1 MKIGIIGLPQTGK
14 KKLFSVLTGHKILEK
29 ELSLG
34 SPIVGVAEIRDPR
47 FSGLAAMYKPKKAAC
62 AKIDIEVLPKI
73 DKENIAEGD
82 IGKDIANS
90 DAVCHVVRCFIDDSV
105 YHIDGTVDPK
115 RDINL
120 VNSELILNDLIF
132 IDKRFER
139 IEKNVKKL
147 NDETARKEKELLQ
160 KMKIHLE
167 KGLPLRVMGF
177 NSEEEKIIAS
187 YPFMT
192 RKEMIL
198 ALNVSEEN
206 INNTDFLE
214 GFRNDYNALK
224 VDLMHISAK
233 LESEIA
239 EIKSEQERQDFL
251 SALGIKEPA
260 INVLTRLCL
269 KSLNLISFF
278 TVGSDEVK
286 QWIIKKGMPAP
297 VAAGA
302 IHSDLQKGFIRAE
315 VMKYDD
321 LIELGSEENVKNAG
335 KFYLKGKEY
344 IVSDGDIMSFRF
356 SV

>member
-14 KKLFSVLTGHKILEK
+14 KKLFSVLTGQKIRET
-29 ELSLG
+29 ELG
-34 SPIVGVAEIRDPR
+34 QGTPISGVAEIRDLR
-47 FSGLAAMYKPKKAAC
+47 FDRLVAMYKPKKAAS
-62 AKIDIEVLPKI
+62 AKIDIEILPKI
-73 DKENIAEGD
+73 DKENIANGD
-82 IGKDIANS
+82 IFKDITNS
-90 DAVCHVVRCFIDDSV
+90 DAICHVVRCFVDDSV
-105 YHIDGTVDPK
+105 YHVDGTVDPK
-115 RDINL
+115 RDIDL

-132 IDKRFER
+132 IDKRLER

-147 NDETARKEKELLQ
+147 NDETSKKEKELLL

-167 KGLPLRVMGF
+167 KGLPLRIMEF
-177 NSEEEKIIAS
+177 SNEEEKIMAS
-187 YPFMT
+187 YSFMT
-192 RKEMIL
+192 RKEIIL

-206 INNTDFLE
+206 INNADFLE
-214 GFRNDYNALK
+214 GFRSQYNALK
-224 VDLMHISAK
+224 ADLMQFSAK

-239 EIKSEQERQDFL
+239 EIKSENEKQDFL

-260 INVLTRLCL
+260 INILTRLCL

-286 QWIIKKGMPAP
+286 QWIIKAGASAPA
-297 VAAGA
+297 AAGA

-321 LIELGSEENVKNAG
+321 LIEFGSEENVKDAG
-335 KFYLKGKEY
+335 KFYLKGRDY
-344 IVSDGDIMSFRF
+344 VVNNGDIMSFRF